1 MRGIRGIRLGTAA
14 LVVAFVAGCGGGPA
28 PATPA
33 SGSGEPAGSGAS
45 TASGEPAASTAQ
57 GPAPSGITLIDVTQ
71 VDDAGAAAKQELQ
84 LATEIRGSIGLPA
97 LLGPNGASAF
107 TDLDAIETRT
117 VQPWLAEAAAA
128 IGSGTFP
135 TAGAG
140 SLTGQLAAAVDGGPP
155 SIGPVSNV
163 IDLSLFAETG
173 FTTSS
178 LMGMF
183 TDLVERAGESID
195 GRLTRNEPHDEEGNG
210 LRQHVDVGIS
220 YTVHTGAGNVTV
232 DIIMTATDNITD
244 VGSGRFVALYTS
256 RSTGHFDVD
265 ACPDQDGV
273 AKGTYTFETT
283 HELNDVSGST
293 AAQASGGRTVD
304 APFSLVNGP
313 DAHLVRIE
321 ANLDLGAN
329 GRGPG
334 SAGGPGPTAPF
345 DWTARQSVPIVMPA
359 NGGVSTSPGAGAMT
373 VTGSGGEA
381 ARGSMFVS
389 SAMAQLFIGRV
400 GKEAETF
407 WRSGKC
413 IDLTPSDDSREVD
426 AAETIDL
433 TINAKHKFTGEEIEK
448 PIVATFTGK
457 ASLDPNGSPVDEPA
471 TYHFKAGDD
480 EDDKGTIDLKQTSN
494 RGIGLR
500 QVVYTVKSKRLTAE
514 VKSDFTF
521 TAGLVRYDTTIHLPQ
536 IPLEPARDGTYKGTG
551 TVQWSS
557 TITINVPEC
566 RPKTY
571 TGSFGTE
578 VTAKQDPANPDA
590 VLVTWSFQPGRIS
603 TETLACKGGGF
614 PFPGTTLLAGWAIIG
629 AQPRSVPI
637 DGSTDV
643 TTPLMTGSQKATIF
657 IKKAPRR

>member
-1 MRGIRGIRLGTAA
+1 MRRLRGIRLGTATI
-14 LVVAFVAGCGGGPA
+14 VVAFVTGCGGGPA

-33 SGSGEPAGSGAS
+33 TGSGAPVG
-45 TASGEPAASTAQ
+45 SGAAGSPGGPPPSAQ
-57 GPAPSGITLIDVTQ
+57 GPAPSGVSLIDIAQ
-71 VDDAGAAAKQELQ
+71 VDDPGAAANREQELVR
-84 LATEIRGSIGLPA
+84 EIRDELGLPA
-97 LLGPNGASAF
+97 LIGPNGAMALQQLD
-107 TDLDAIETRT
+107 DLEKRT

-128 IGSGTFP
+128 IDAGTLP

-140 SLTGQLAAAVDGGPP
+140 SLTGQLASTSDDGPP
-155 SIGPVSNV
+155 RADLVSNT
-163 IDLSLFAETG
+163 IDLSIFADTG
-173 FTTSS
+173 FTTSA
-178 LMGMF
+178 LMGLF
-183 TDLVERAGESID
+183 TQIVERADQSMD
-195 GRLTRNEPHDEEGNG
+195 GTLPRQEAKDSEANG
-210 LRQHVDVGIS
+210 LHQHVDIGIS
-220 YTVHTGAGNVTV
+220 YTVHTGGGKVRV
-232 DIIMTATDNITD
+232 DIVMTATDRITD
-244 VGSGRFVALYTS
+244 VASGSFVALYTS

-265 ACPDQDGV
+265 ACPDAQGV
-273 AKGTYTFETT
+273 AKGTYSFETT
-283 HELNDVSGST
+283 HEMNDVSGST
-293 AAQASGGRTVD
+293 ASQAAGGRTVD
-304 APFSLVNGP
+304 APFSLINGE
-313 DAHLVRIE
+313 DAHLQRIE
-321 ANLDLGAN
+321 ANLDMGAN

-334 SAGGPGPTAPF
+334 TAGGPGPTAPF
-345 DWTARQSVPIVMPA
+345 DWTASQRVPIVMPA
-359 NGGVSTSPGAGAMT
+359 GGGISSASGGAMT
-373 VTGSGGEA
+373 VTGTGGEA
-381 ARGSMFVS
+381 AGGSMLLS
-389 SAMAQLFIGRV
+389 SAMAQLFIGEV
-400 GKEAETF
+400 GKEAERF

-413 IDLTPSDDSREVD
+413 IDLTPSDDTREVD
-426 AAETIDL
+426 AGETIDL
-433 TINAKHKFTGEEIEK
+433 TINAKHQFTGEEIQK

-471 TYHFKAGDD
+471 TYHFQAGDN

-494 RGIGLR
+494 RGIGIR

-536 IPLEPARDGTYKGTG
+536 IPLEPAGDGTYKGTG
-551 TVQWSS
+551 TVQWST
-557 TITINVPEC
+557 TITVNVPEC

-614 PFPGTTLLAGWAIIG
+614 PFPGTTLLAGWAVIG

-643 TTPLMTGSQKATIF
+643 STPLMTGTQKATIF